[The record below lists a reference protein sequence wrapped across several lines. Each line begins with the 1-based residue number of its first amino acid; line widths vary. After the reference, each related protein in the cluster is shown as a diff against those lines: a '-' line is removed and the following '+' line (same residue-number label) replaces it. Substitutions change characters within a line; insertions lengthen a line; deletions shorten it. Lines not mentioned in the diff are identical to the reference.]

1 MSNFIHARYDLKK
14 VTLDGQAAVFVYP
27 KEELESVNVVKKHID
42 RISVSSRII
51 PVNEEERVFRTE

>member
-14 VTLDGQAAVFVYP
+14 VTLDGQVAVFVYP

-51 PVNEEERVFRTE
+51 PVNEEERIFRTE